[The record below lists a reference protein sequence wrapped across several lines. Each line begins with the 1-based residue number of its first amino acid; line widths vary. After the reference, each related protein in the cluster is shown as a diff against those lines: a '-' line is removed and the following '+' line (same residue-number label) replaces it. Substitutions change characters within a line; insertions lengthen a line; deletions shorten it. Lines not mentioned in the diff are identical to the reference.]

1 LGGRYSERSCKFFE
15 DQVEEVARLIRRR
28 IKQEGDISLEKYL
41 AICEQLGR
49 LPDPEKMPLT
59 DADFPVEVQ
68 VAFFIYNYLSDRWDG
83 ASGAYMGKDW
93 SSLSIT
99 FDMFDIVEDRSLTF
113 QFMKIIEAVT
123 IDTTNE
129 KISQKRKASERAAKA
144 KS

>member
-1 LGGRYSERSCKFFE
+1 
-15 DQVEEVARLIRRR
+15 
-28 IKQEGDISLEKYL
+28 
-41 AICEQLGR
+41 
-49 LPDPEKMPLT
+49 MPLT

-68 VAFFIYNYLSDRWDG
+68 VAFFIFNYLPDRWDG

-93 SSLSIT
+93 SCLQII
-99 FDMFDIVEDRSLTF
+99 FDLFQVEDRSLTF

-144 KS
+144 KP

>member
-1 LGGRYSERSCKFFE
+1 
-15 DQVEEVARLIRRR
+15 
-28 IKQEGDISLEKYL
+28 
-41 AICEQLGR
+41 
-49 LPDPEKMPLT
+49 MPLT

-68 VAFFIYNYLSDRWDG
+68 VAFFIFNYLPDRWDG

-123 IDTTNE
+123 IDTTNA